1 MAKAALSVII
11 DVYEMEMDIPAFL
24 RTVSSMMKESKEE
37 IEYLI
42 IDKGS
47 GDHTVWEALKALKEL
62 GLDGKVLQNGE
73 VPGGCAL
80 NTGIYRASGRYL
92 VFIRPSEFY
101 RAPFAKWL
109 EEAQECGAE
118 IFYGLPAE
126 QAKEMES
133 NLTEKQPVPQD
144 GCQVMTDTL
153 SKGGELPLG
162 CVLFHKDFLMKNR
175 LTFSEDYSCGYQE
188 AFLYQCLL
196 HVCERIYF
204 GGYDCRRE
212 PLYKNLGDSRIKE
225 FACFEKVDALVE
237 IRDMMK
243 NCGAGNKKMV
253 ELMEH
258 QRLPSAVLECVETLL
273 KSGRGYN
280 AVSRYV
286 QKHGYYQLLKSGHST
301 GRSLRKKI
309 FVWKKLPWM
318 YQPSGTKKG
327 ETK

>member
-1 MAKAALSVII
+1 MA
-11 DVYEMEMDIPAFL
+11 DI
-24 RTVSSMMKESKEE
+24 
-37 IEYLI
+37 
-42 IDKGS
+42 
-47 GDHTVWEALKALKEL
+47 
-62 GLDGKVLQNGE
+62 
-73 VPGGCAL
+73 
-80 NTGIYRASGRYL
+80 
-92 VFIRPSEFY
+92 
-101 RAPFAKWL
+101 
-109 EEAQECGAE
+109 
-118 IFYGLPAE
+118 
-126 QAKEMES
+126 
-133 NLTEKQPVPQD
+133 
-144 GCQVMTDTL
+144 L
-153 SKGGELPLG
+153 SKGGELPIG
-162 CVLFHKDFLMKNR
+162 CVLFHKDFLIKNR

-196 HVCERIYF
+196 YVRERIYF

-212 PLYKNLGDSRIKE
+212 PLYQNLGDSRIKE
-225 FACFEKVDALVE
+225 FACFERVDALAE

-243 NCGAGNKKMV
+243 NCGAGNKKLV

-280 AVSRYV
+280 AISRYV

-301 GRSLRKKI
+301 GSSLRKKI